1 MAYCRWRE
9 AEALLG
15 DGDRAGAGI
24 AAREAHAIA
33 EGLGATPLRE
43 SIEGLAAR
51 SRLDLA
57 DTGAAD
63 PAPAAVVPDGN
74 PFGLTRRERDV
85 LPLLVRGRT
94 NRQIADELFIS
105 ENTAGVHV
113 SNILGKLEVASR
125 TEAAAVAVRLDLDTP
140 TAAQ

>member
-1 MAYCRWRE
+1 MR
-9 AEALLG
+9 
-15 DGDRAGAGI
+15 
-24 AAREAHAIA
+24 
-33 EGLGATPLRE
+33 
-43 SIEGLAAR
+43 R
-51 SRLDLA
+51 SRRSRDA
-57 DTGAAD
+57 RGSTSRRSRPPRTGD
-63 PAPAAVVPDGN
+63 D
-74 PFGLTRRERDV
+74 PFGLTRREREV
-85 LPLLVRGRT
+85 LALVAQGRT